1 MIDSTDRPDSL
12 RALME
17 RRDCTDPAQGYHPMQ
32 TLVERLD
39 GGDGDRPRRT
49 LRTPPLVAGRDGL
62 RLRHSTTE
70 TVLAA
75 LPDLLA
81 EAPPGLVVRCPG
93 LVCGGRQSG
102 ATALTG
108 HQLDYWVLGE
118 TESIALAGLV
128 RATMAAALP
137 GCAYRLLSSTGSGP
151 VTGFRVDVALDGVW
165 REVGGCGVLHHDGA
179 PVAVGF
185 RLALEP
191 LLAASGLDDKLQ
203 ETGTTETV
211 TSSRSW

>member
-1 MIDSTDRPDSL
+1 MTDSTDRLDSL

-17 RRDCTDPAQGYHPMQ
+17 RRDCTDPLQGHHPMQ

-49 LRTPPLVAGRDGL
+49 LRTPPLVAGRHGW

-81 EAPPGLVVRCPG
+81 EAHPGLVIRCPG

-118 TESIALAGLV
+118 TESVALAGLV

-137 GCAYRLLSSTGSGP
+137 GCPYRLLPSAGNGP
-151 VTGFRVDVALDGVW
+151 VAGFRMDIGLDGAW
-165 REVGGCGVLHHDGA
+165 REVGDCGVLHHDGA

-191 LLAASGLDDKLQ
+191 LLSAGGLDDDLQ